1 MYWIGNEIYDLSFS
15 DRLKGLQPITKAAKE
30 KQVEK
35 LEEQYNKQKKGMEG
49 KIVELESE
57 LQENL
62 NTWVVSLPV

>member
-1 MYWIGNEIYDLSFS
+1 
-15 DRLKGLQPITKAAKE
+15 LKGLQPITKAAKE

-62 NTWVVSLPV
+62 TTLVTSYLR